1 MAVLLQLNI
10 VNVLCF
16 VFNPVLVSHAV
27 RTLRLI
33 CACAEDYRC
42 LHEVDPTPK
51 TAAM

>member
-1 MAVLLQLNI
+1 MSSI
-10 VNVLCF
+10 VNVVRTVCDAALRS
-16 VFNPVLVSHAV
+16 VAV

-42 LHEVDPTPK
+42 LHEVDSSPK